1 MEDNEIK
8 FLASH
13 EWARLEDNGWVTV
26 GISEHAQD
34 QLGDIVFIEL
44 PEVGQE
50 LIQTKEAAIVESVK
64 AASEVFSPVSG
75 EVTEVNL
82 ELIDNPEIVNSSPF
96 ENGWFYKIKPSTK
109 NDLSALLSE
118 EEYKKSCEN

>member
-50 LIQTKEAAIVESVK
+50 LIQRKEAAIVESVK
-64 AASEVFSPVSG
+64 AASEIFSPVSG

-82 ELIDNPEIVNSSPF
+82 ELIDNPEMVNSSPF
-96 ENGWFYKIKPSTK
+96 QNGWFYKIKPS
-109 NDLSALLSE
+109 NESDLNALLSE

>member
-1 MEDNEIK
+1 MENNEIK

-50 LIQTKEAAIVESVK
+50 LIQSKEAAIVESVK
-64 AASEVFSPVSG
+64 AASEIFSPVSG

-82 ELIDNPEIVNSSPF
+82 ELIDNPEMVNSSPF
-96 ENGWFYKIKPSTK
+96 KNGWFYKIKPSTES
-109 NDLSALLSE
+109 DLNALLSE

>member
-82 ELIDNPEIVNSSPF
+82 ELIDNPEMVNSSPF
-96 ENGWFYKIKPSTK
+96 QNGWFYKIKPS
-109 NDLSALLSE
+109 NESDLNALLSE

>member
-1 MEDNEIK
+1 MKDNEIK

-50 LIQTKEAAIVESVK
+50 LIQRKEAAIVESVK
-64 AASEVFSPVSG
+64 AASEIFSPVSG

-82 ELIDNPEIVNSSPF
+82 ELIDNPEMVNSSPF
-96 ENGWFYKIKPSTK
+96 QNGWFYKIKPS
-109 NDLSALLSE
+109 NESDLNALLSE

>member
-44 PEVGQE
+44 PEVGQK

-64 AASEVFSPVSG
+64 AASEFFSPVSG

-96 ENGWFYKIKPSTK
+96 EDGWFYKIKPSTE
-109 NDLSALLSE
+109 NDLSALLSA
-118 EEYKKSCEN
+118 EEYKKSYEN

>member
-1 MEDNEIK
+1 MDNNEIK

-44 PEVGQE
+44 PKVGQK

-64 AASEVFSPVSG
+64 AASEFFSPVSG

-96 ENGWFYKIKPSTK
+96 EDGWFFKIKPSTE
-109 NDLSALLSE
+109 NDLSALLSA
-118 EEYKKSCEN
+118 EEYKKSYEN